1 MRKLRGF
8 LSHTILN
15 LEQQKILYLSVAN
28 SPTQPLAFLYLKT
41 PKGVQYMFSA
51 QCAAKSEKSTIFF
64 TNIWSLPCQH
74 LPSIFHIFL
83 PLNEKLQSTGIILPN
98 SFFLALASYHG
109 YFWVPFK
116 ILICTKGVA
125 IIQHA
130 KKWKRGS
137 TQ

>member
-15 LEQQKILYLSVAN
+15 LEQQKILYLFVAN
-28 SPTQPLAFLYLKT
+28 SPIQPLAFLYLKT

-51 QCAAKSEKSTIFF
+51 QCAAKSEKVQFF
-64 TNIWSLPCQH
+64 LQTFDHYH

-98 SFFLALASYHG
+98 SFF
-109 YFWVPFK
+109 FW
-116 ILICTKGVA
+116 
-125 IIQHA
+125 H
-130 KKWKRGS
+130 
-137 TQ
+137 